1 VLGGVGGGEGGEG
14 GEGGDGGEGDPP
26 HDGAEALESK
36 LPVHTAQLLADWWHQ
51 PVPSSPQ
58 SPQLAPNLQQPP
70 LVGGVGVGG
79 VGGVGAEVGVGA
91 GLGVGSG
98 LGLDPFLEME
108 MSAQFTKML
117 FSQSKY

>member
-1 VLGGVGGGEGGEG
+1 VVGGVGGGEGD
-14 GEGGDGGEGDPP
+14 GDGDGDGEGDPPPP

-70 LVGGVGVGG
+70 LVGGVGA
-79 VGGVGAEVGVGA
+79 GGVGAEVGVGA
-91 GLGVGSG
+91 GLGVGCG
-98 LGLDPFLEME
+98 LGLDPFLEIE
-108 MSAQFTKML
+108 MSAQLIKML
-117 FSQSKY
+117 FSQSK